1 MTVDL
6 QALTPDALRARRT
19 LKWASQ
25 PDDVLAMWVAE
36 MDYPTAPAITAAL
49 HRAVDAETFGYP
61 LDAGPSGLADALAD
75 DLARR
80 HGWTVDPDDVFLV
93 ADVMRGVTLA
103 LETFS
108 GRDDPVVITTPVYM
122 PFFDVVELS
131 GRPQVHV
138 PMVEVDGR
146 PTFDLDALDGALAHG
161 ARTVLLCN
169 PYNPLGRVLDRAE
182 LLAFAEVVERHGARV
197 IADEIHAPLV
207 FEGIHLPYASLSPAT
222 ASHTVTLVS
231 ASKAWNLPGLKCAQ
245 VVTEQR
251 RRPSRVAADPA
262 VGQGRSG
269 VRSGSRRASPH
280 TGKVRSGWPTSGT
293 CSPGTPQLVAE
304 AVDGDARGAAPPQRG
319 HLPRLARLHRAG
331 AGRRPGRL
339 VPRARPGRAEPGPAV
354 PGAGPP
360 LRAAELR
367 HHHGDPRGVSRP
379 HPPSGRAALTGNGSQ
394 VIVRSTGSLA
404 MTYAPLGPPCALFSA
419 SLP

>member
-6 QALTPDALRARRT
+6 QALTPDRLRGRRT

-36 MDYPTAPAITAAL
+36 MDYPAAPAIAEAL

-61 LDAGPSGLADALAD
+61 LEAGPSGLAEVLAA

-80 HGWTVDPDDVFLV
+80 HGWTVDPADVFLV
-93 ADVMRGVTLA
+93 ADVMRGMTLA

-138 PMVEVDGR
+138 PMVDVDGR
-146 PTFDLDALDGALAHG
+146 PTFDLDALDGAFAQG

-182 LLAFAEVVERHGARV
+182 LGAFAEVVERHGARV

-207 FEGIHLPYASLSPAT
+207 FEGTHIPYASLSPAT
-222 ASHTVTLVS
+222 AEHTVTLVS

-245 VVTEQR
+245 VVTSNLADRAAWR
-251 RRPSRVAADPA
+251 RIPLWAKVGVASLGIEASLAAYRDGDA
-262 VGQGRSG
+262 WLEE
-269 VRSGSRRASPH
+269 VRALLARHA
-280 TGKVRSGWPTSGT
+280 TV
-293 CSPGTPQLVAE
+293 VAE
-304 AVDGDARGAAPPQRG
+304 AVAGMPGVRHRRNEGTYLAWLDCTDLDLDVDPADWFLEHARVALSPGRPFRAPAR
-319 HLPRLARLHRAG
+319 RFARLNFATTT
-331 AGRRPGRL
+331 AIL
-339 VPRARPGRAEPGPAV
+339 E
-354 PGAGPP
+354 
-360 LRAAELR
+360 E
-367 HHHGDPRGVSRP
+367 
-379 HPPSGRAALTGNGSQ
+379 
-394 VIVRSTGSLA
+394 SLER
-404 MTYAPLGPPCALFSA
+404 MTKAIENR
-419 SLP
+419 

>member
-1 MTVDL
+1 
-6 QALTPDALRARRT
+6 
-19 LKWASQ
+19 
-25 PDDVLAMWVAE
+25 
-36 MDYPTAPAITAAL
+36 TAAL

-182 LLAFAEVVERHGARV
+182 LLAIAEVVERHGARV

-207 FEGIHLPYASLSPAT
+207 FEGIHLPYASLTPAT

-245 VVTEQR
+245 VVT
-251 RRPSRVAADPA
+251 SNAADRAAWRRIPLWA
-262 VGQGRSG
+262 KVGVASLGIEASIAAYREGQEWLAD
-269 VRSGSRRASPH
+269 VRSLLARHAE
-280 TGKVRSGWPTSGT
+280 
-293 CSPGTPQLVAE
+293 LVAE
-304 AVDGDARGAAPPQRG
+304 AVDGMPGVRHRRNEGTYLAWLDCTELELDTDPAEWFLHEAKVALSPGRPFRAPAHRF
-319 HLPRLARLHRAG
+319 ARLNFGTTTVILEESLDRIRRAVEQ
-331 AGRRPGRL
+331 R
-339 VPRARPGRAEPGPAV
+339 
-354 PGAGPP
+354 
-360 LRAAELR
+360 
-367 HHHGDPRGVSRP
+367 
-379 HPPSGRAALTGNGSQ
+379 
-394 VIVRSTGSLA
+394 
-404 MTYAPLGPPCALFSA
+404 
-419 SLP
+419 

>member
-6 QALTPDALRARRT
+6 QSLTPDALRARRT

-61 LDAGPSGLADALAD
+61 LDAGPSGLAEVLVA

-80 HGWTVDPDDVFLV
+80 HDWTVDPADVFLV
-93 ADVMRGVTLA
+93 ADVMRGMSLA

-108 GRDDPVVITTPVYM
+108 ARDDPVVITTPVYM

-138 PMVEVDGR
+138 PMAEVDGR
-146 PTFDLDALDGALAHG
+146 PTYDLDALDGALAQG

-182 LLAFAEVVERHGARV
+182 LVAFAEVVERHGARV
-197 IADEIHAPLV
+197 VADEIHAPLV
-207 FEGIHLPYASLSPAT
+207 FEGRHIPYASLSPAT
-222 ASHTVTLVS
+222 ANHTVTLVS

-245 VVTEQR
+245 VVT
-251 RRPSRVAADPA
+251 SNAADRAAWRRIPLWA
-262 VGQGRSG
+262 KVG
-269 VRSGSRRASPH
+269 VASLGIEATIAAYRDGH
-280 TGKVRSGWPTSGT
+280 EWLAEVTTLLARHAA
-293 CSPGTPQLVAE
+293 LVAE
-304 AVDGDARGAAPPQRG
+304 AVEVMPGVRHRRNEGTYLAWLDCTELELDVDPADWFLEHARVALSPGRPFRAPG
-319 HLPRLARLHRAG
+319 HRFARLNFATTTPILEQSLDRMRRAVEN
-331 AGRRPGRL
+331 R
-339 VPRARPGRAEPGPAV
+339 
-354 PGAGPP
+354 
-360 LRAAELR
+360 
-367 HHHGDPRGVSRP
+367 
-379 HPPSGRAALTGNGSQ
+379 
-394 VIVRSTGSLA
+394 
-404 MTYAPLGPPCALFSA
+404 
-419 SLP
+419 